1 MVVKNEEL
9 SSNSM
14 FANLLCT
21 STQEK
26 SLPSFNF
33 GSNSSTVGMGYFG
46 TSMALLIVWMG
57 SMHTRMLPSGFS
69 LETLLEIHAVGS
81 VTFFRIPCFSRSRIA
96 SDALASFTT
105 GHRYG

>member
-14 FANLLCT
+14 FVNPLYT

-26 SLPSFNF
+26 ILALFNL

-46 TSMALLIVWMG
+46 TSMALLIVWLG
-57 SMHTRMLPSGFS
+57 SMHTLMLPSGFS
-69 LETLLEIHAVGS
+69 L
-81 VTFFRIPCFSRSRIA
+81 
-96 SDALASFTT
+96 
-105 GHRYG
+105 